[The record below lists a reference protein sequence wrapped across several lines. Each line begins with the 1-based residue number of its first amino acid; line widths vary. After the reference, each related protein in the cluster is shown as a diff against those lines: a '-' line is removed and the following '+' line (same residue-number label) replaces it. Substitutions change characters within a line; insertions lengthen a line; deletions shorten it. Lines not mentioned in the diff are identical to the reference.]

1 MKIMLRFK
9 PKYADS
15 VEWLGM
21 TADEDFYELGAI
33 VNPIDFDVVIEVE
46 ESHWKSGAVRNI
58 AKEKYDILGYV
69 R

>member
-1 MKIMLRFK
+1 MKIMLKFK
-9 PKYADS
+9 QEYADS

-33 VNPIDFDVVIEVE
+33 VNPIDFDVVIEVK
-46 ESHWKSGAVRNI
+46 ESHWKSGAVQKI
-58 AKEKYDILGYV
+58 TKGKYDILGHV